1 MTSDNSPSNIQGT
14 GSVNSDPEGA
24 EPSERVI
31 GGRAKPD
38 EIYLIDRAAVEVGLA
53 RGPFIV
59 EAAVEKARTV
69 LAAKQMLQ
77 SPVA

>member
-1 MTSDNSPSNIQGT
+1 MASEADTKVSP
-14 GSVNSDPEGA
+14 VNDSASPEDESGDK
-24 EPSERVI
+24 PI
-31 GGRAKPD
+31 TGRATKD
-38 EIYLIDRAAVEVGLA
+38 QIYLIDRAALECGLK

-77 SPVA
+77 SPAA